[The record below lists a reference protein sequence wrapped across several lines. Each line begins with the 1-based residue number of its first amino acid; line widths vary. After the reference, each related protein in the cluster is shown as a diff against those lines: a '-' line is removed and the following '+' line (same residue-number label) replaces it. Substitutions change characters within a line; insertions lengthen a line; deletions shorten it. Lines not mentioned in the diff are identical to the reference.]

1 MARPV
6 PILTLLVLALFGCQ
20 ERPPV
25 SVSMQVVE
33 ALPQAG
39 PGSGRSWGGRE
50 HPIPLYLNSKIHVEF
65 SEAID
70 HLTVTGDTVR
80 MMKIVPDGP
89 PQVTPIL
96 KRRLGTRTVTLLPEW
111 PVTADLDDGSLVPGQ
126 LYRLEVRGFPLTNT
140 VRSKQGVGVEGFV
153 RYYRTVDRDAI
164 DPGPLLPVR
173 TPVDPFK
180 VVGDV
185 RMASDNRTVRLHFT
199 LPPHPATVS
208 VGSFDFI
215 VTREGKEIR
224 LGIAATRILTDR
236 RPIWEGDPLSP
247 DGQRMRWADQASTVE
262 LRLADDVVLKPGE
275 DFWIHL
281 KPARLDR
288 PGDTSHWVR
297 DYRGNS
303 VSLEIQQSY
312 VMGRIYAGDMVE
324 LCRYPTSA
332 SSAGPVQADPDKLT
346 FEIYSGNRPALRPLV
361 RREAGRGILGAFHPK
376 VSLTLQPQ
384 VPFDRGDGVLK
395 FCRGRFEFSSIYIPT
410 GVTVTVRSRDA
421 VELLSASE
429 IRIDGALFL
438 ETPRAHGPEGL
449 DQTDL
454 ESYRQ
459 RLATR
464 DFGARILAAGDVEIR
479 GDVRHQ
485 LIGGHLASPLSVVG
499 RKLTL
504 GKNALPSGSILAADE
519 IVGEAQGV
527 TQVKFTPTLGLPTTV
542 HRADAAAW
550 TPWQALPEGF
560 VGRLDARF
568 RGLDGALE
576 VFLQIAP
583 PDPADPGIPYVE
595 VSTLTELRKLPLRS
609 KIEVGRSSHVRFLL
623 KAKVIEGKPLP
634 SVKSLVI
641 LSER

>member
-1 MARPV
+1 
-6 PILTLLVLALFGCQ
+6 
-20 ERPPV
+20 
-25 SVSMQVVE
+25 MQVVE
-33 ALPQAG
+33 ALPEVG
-39 PGSGRSWGGRE
+39 PGPARGWGGRE

-65 SEAID
+65 SEEID

-80 MMKIVPDGP
+80 MMKVVPDGP

-111 PVTADLDDGSLVPGQ
+111 PVTADLDDGSLLPGQ
-126 LYRLEVRGFPLTNT
+126 LYRLEVRGFPLANT
-140 VRSKQGVGVEGFV
+140 VRSKQGLGVEGFV
-153 RYYRTVDRDAI
+153 RYYRTVDRDAT

-173 TPVDPFK
+173 TPMDPFK

-208 VGSFDFI
+208 VDSFDFI
-215 VTREGKEIR
+215 VTRAGEEIR
-224 LGIAATRILTDR
+224 LGIAATRVLTDR
-236 RPIWEGDPLSP
+236 RPIWEGDPASP
-247 DGQRMRWADQASTVE
+247 VGQRMRWADQASTVE
-262 LRLADDVVLKPGE
+262 LRLEDTAVLKPGE

-297 DYRGNS
+297 DYRGNP
-303 VSLEIQQSY
+303 VSLEVQQSY

-324 LCRYPTSA
+324 LCRYPSGKN
-332 SSAGPVQADPDKLT
+332 SAGLVQADPDKLT
-346 FEIYSGNRPALRPLV
+346 FEVHSGNGSVLRPLV

-376 VSLTLQPQ
+376 ASLILQPQ

-395 FCRGRFEFSSIYIPT
+395 FCRGKFEFSSVYIPA
-410 GVTVTVRSRDA
+410 GVTVTIRSREA

-429 IRIDGALFL
+429 LRIDGTLLL
-438 ETPRAHGPEGL
+438 ETPRAHGPQGL
-449 DQTDL
+449 D
-454 ESYRQ
+454 ESDPASYHL
-459 RLATR
+459 RLVRR
-464 DFGARILAAGDVEIR
+464 DFGARILAAGDVEIL

-485 LIGGHLASPLSVVG
+485 LVGAHLASPLSVVG

-504 GKNALPSGSILAADE
+504 GKDALPRGSILAAAE
-519 IVGEAQGV
+519 IVGEVQGA
-527 TQVKFTPTLGLPTTV
+527 TQVKFVPSLGLPTTV
-542 HRADAAAW
+542 HRAEAAAW
-550 TPWQALPEGF
+550 TPWQPLPEGF
-560 VGRLDARF
+560 VGQLDARF

-595 VSTLTELRKLPLRS
+595 ATSVTELRKLPLRS

-623 KAKVIEGKPLP
+623 KAKVIGGKALP